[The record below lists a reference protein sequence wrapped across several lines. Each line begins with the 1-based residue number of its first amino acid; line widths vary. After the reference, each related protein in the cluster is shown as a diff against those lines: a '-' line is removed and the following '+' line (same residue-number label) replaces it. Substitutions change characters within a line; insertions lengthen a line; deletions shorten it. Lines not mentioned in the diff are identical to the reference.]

1 MHERILWTPPFSR
14 QGSTSYSRVGRK
26 EVVGWAR
33 FHWPTQ
39 NYVRKFSQQINTWKD
54 LAVEI
59 CERVAET
66 STWFEYFTF
75 SRCLVKRSKISY
87 SLQLINSC
95 YVFVG
100 WYPYYT
106 RNLWNGP
113 ISPPVP
119 YFMGFCFE
127 ALEQRDTLA
136 RWRYDDDVNNRNNGA

>member
-1 MHERILWTPPFSR
+1 MHQRILRTPPFSR
-14 QGSTSYSRVGRK
+14 QGSSYSRVGRK
-26 EVVGWAR
+26 EVVDWTR

-39 NYVRKFSQQINTWKD
+39 NYVRKFSPQIDTWTD

-59 CERVAET
+59 CERVAEN
-66 STWFEYFTF
+66 SSWFEYFTF
-75 SRCLVKRSKISY
+75 SHCLVKRSKISN

-119 YFMGFCFE
+119 TSWAF
-127 ALEQRDTLA
+127 ALKHLSNGNTLA
-136 RWRYDDDVNNRNNGA
+136 RRLFQLVKYTIIAFF